1 PEDEIEE
8 DMDDLCNLPAVTET
22 SVLEALR
29 QRFYDRKIYTY
40 ISTILVAVNP
50 NKYLPVYY
58 NPKYVKM
65 YENQPLGKL
74 SPHIFA
80 MADVSFRAML
90 GRQKN
95 QCILLSG
102 ETGSGKTESS
112 GYLIHC
118 LTAFCDEIVFFLL
131 FFISGGKQAFGNA
144 KTAENNNS
152 SRFGKFVQLNY
163 LESGVIRG
171 LKELQHSSSFFV
183 SSSDTERTF
192 VVQHFAGAVK
202 YYIQVKFALCK
213 CPFLVAHSSSA
224 GVR

>member
-1 PEDEIEE
+1 PSDLHTQKWHPKSSGHFFVLQPESGEE
-8 DMDDLCNLPAVTET
+8 DMDDLCDLPAVTET

-40 ISTILVAVNP
+40 ISSILVAVNP

-90 GRQKN
+90 GRQRN

-112 GYLIHC
+112 GFLIHC
-118 LTAFCDEIVFFLL
+118 LTALSQKTSSTGLDRTILG
-131 FFISGGKQAFGNA
+131 SGPVLEVREL
-144 KTAENNNS
+144 TAS
-152 SRFGKFVQLNY
+152 PSPL
-163 LESGVIRG
+163 
-171 LKELQHSSSFFV
+171 
-183 SSSDTERTF
+183 
-192 VVQHFAGAVK
+192 
-202 YYIQVKFALCK
+202 QVKAALGSHDLK
-213 CPFLVAHSSSA
+213 VKKNNLEKQQLLD
-224 GVR
+224 